1 MGGLVIKKAFLL
13 AKQDATDR
21 YLVKRICA
29 MYFLATPHSGSDSA
43 KLLSNILNIT
53 YSSRAYVSDL
63 KRGSDAIKSINHE
76 FSKHSKDID
85 LWSFYETQKLNIG
98 VFRVL
103 IVDPD
108 SATLGYRKEK
118 CIPLNADHRSICKFE
133 APNDPNYILIRNAL
147 AVTINRAMELAQK
160 SKERLLR
167 SNINDL
173 SEYLDVS
180 DKYEDDLVLLQDVR
194 LPGTCEWIKS
204 RESYVLWQDDDPN
217 SSRVLWLYG
226 KPASGKRIALL
237 GYDQVR
243 VELISMADTKDDIE
257 SLVRRRANALIVK
270 SEVDRAALVERI
282 LGKSEGSWLWT
293 VLVLNELSNSH
304 SEEEI
309 RQVLAEVPKGMEDLY
324 LRILDVM
331 SKTPR
336 GKGLIK
342 AILVWATSAMRPL
355 TVKELKEALKVDIN
369 DKFPRLRES
378 ITALCGQL
386 VAIDKFDRVQ
396 MVHETAR
403 DFLLNNSL
411 NSEFAIDQTDAHT
424 RIARACLAYLAGE
437 DMRPPRANMR
447 SVSRPPA
454 DKRSEFSSY
463 ASLHFFYHLMKAN
476 PLADDLLSL
485 LDKFLKTNV
494 FTWIETVARNRNL
507 MPLIRTAR
515 ILRMYLETCSSQRSP
530 LEVDLQRV
538 KGWITDLIR
547 ISGKFSGALIS
558 QPSAIYSLIPAF
570 CPLETTIR
578 KKARTGRKISVIG
591 MSTTLWDDRLSCIA
605 FHEGRTSALCH
616 GQEFFAV
623 GLSTGQI
630 FMYYVTTCQEYKKLN
645 HGEAVMFLQ
654 FGTKADVLA
663 SCGFKKVLVWDI
675 QNGHILY
682 NLEVPARPI
691 GLAFDKDF
699 LIIPTDRNYLTS
711 WDLNNNGARQPD
723 RPWND
728 TGDDKCTRLRR
739 VPSVIS
745 ISFGHKMLAAAY
757 SRRPIVLWDLEE
769 DVYYGSCGKK
779 LSDGRTSTHP
789 VTALV
794 FNPNP
799 AIDLLVVSYL
809 DGELVLL
816 NPFDDQTLESRH
828 ANCHTLASSA
838 DGRLLAGS
846 AGFGVIHIY
855 EFDTLML
862 LYQVQSSGSSIN
874 QLSFSIDS
882 LYCADIR
889 GSQCNVWEP
898 PVLLR
903 SSASDDTS
911 ENSSQSFI
919 GAEATNT
926 KVNISAIAVDYH
938 RDVVLC
944 GRGDGSVSLYDAKT
958 GSRKLEICRHNSPVR
973 ILEWW
978 TQRDLAISVDVSN
991 KILAWKVRKSAEG
1004 EWIAER
1010 MAFQARLVYGGSI
1023 IQVLTSEATAKFI
1036 ISTRGSDH
1044 LWQVDG
1050 HEENSR
1056 TYTGWAPVRKW
1067 AQHPGSAYHTICF
1080 ESTVARVYTWDKW
1093 SQVMSVSLDISLR
1106 ALEFKSIKQLSAK
1119 GVLVELSEPG
1129 GLAKTQNLYLLDAQS
1144 FEADNK
1150 ASFMHVVTVSRG
1162 SDVSLAPLSI
1172 VEGQGVQEGDSLV
1185 SPGEPRLALL
1195 SQRVAHVIGIC
1206 ESSRLVFIDTDSWVC
1221 SVGLE
1226 NQAFEITSYIRHFFI
1241 PRDWF
1246 TGSREVISAVLRRD
1260 ILFARNDDLVIVRVK
1275 KASALLRVAPLQ
1287 IGDANHPGTDLVL
1300 DLAIEAATAM
1310 TIVGDL
1316 LDHRHRGVADQP
1328 TEIGI
1333 VRAIV
1338 HPDTVGAEATVAV
1351 AALISNELR
1360 DFYYVEGLEEVRV
1373 IRDRQTKKSRQL
1385 GFLRFRNLDFARDFM
1400 DRNFPSI
1407 YLHGPNAGNNDKGTK
1422 VRVAY
1427 SRERE
1432 DRTRARAEGDW
1443 TCKLCAIVNYSTRNK
1458 CFRCQAP
1465 RPDAGPAGP
1474 PGIAAPKVENNG
1486 DNDAAPDNQPSQ
1498 FLLFRGLEASVT
1510 EELLAKGVA
1519 KLYRPTPGSSGSSEN
1534 QRKGAKVASTTG
1546 DSNLG
1551 ARDGSIRRVLLVR
1564 DRKTNES
1571 WRYGF
1576 AEFATVQDAQA
1587 AVARLHSFEKFTISS
1602 KPVLVSYIHAG
1613 VFVPVINP
1621 SASTDRF
1628 TFSPLSNPSL
1638 KLMYWDEEA
1647 YVKEL
1652 TVSTAELDNNQ
1663 ASTAQGQAENKSA
1676 KDAEKAKKRKAD
1688 AATSAASKK
1697 VAVPSH
1703 LQFWSNRHAELH
1715 GLQKKDADEKGSDG
1729 GVESRGSPADAAAP
1743 PTQSYADLNRNCCY
1757 LCMRQFKSSAEVNRH
1772 ERLSQ
1777 LHRDNLQNEE
1787 LKYKAMGKLIKHGIV
1802 QSTPEY
1808 RDRARE
1814 RRKAFGSSRTSTKA
1828 KPAAPKEEDEPP
1840 VETTSKGA
1848 SLLSK
1853 MGWSAGSGL
1862 GAQGTG
1868 MTAPIATE
1876 VYAQGVGLGAQGSKL
1891 GDAVEEAG
1899 RNTRNRYDEFLEKT
1913 RQTARERYERLGK

>member
-1 MGGLVIKKAFLL
+1 MSHFNPEDSRFSPGSSHRPYPRR
-13 AKQDATDR
+13 DDR
-21 YLVKRICA
+21 D
-29 MYFLATPHSGSDSA
+29 G
-43 KLLSNILNIT
+43 
-53 YSSRAYVSDL
+53 
-63 KRGSDAIKSINHE
+63 
-76 FSKHSKDID
+76 
-85 LWSFYETQKLNIG
+85 
-98 VFRVL
+98 
-103 IVDPD
+103 
-108 SATLGYRKEK
+108 
-118 CIPLNADHRSICKFE
+118 
-133 APNDPNYILIRNAL
+133 
-147 AVTINRAMELAQK
+147 
-160 SKERLLR
+160 
-167 SNINDL
+167 
-173 SEYLDVS
+173 
-180 DKYEDDLVLLQDVR
+180 
-194 LPGTCEWIKS
+194 
-204 RESYVLWQDDDPN
+204 
-217 SSRVLWLYG
+217 
-226 KPASGKRIALL
+226 
-237 GYDQVR
+237 
-243 VELISMADTKDDIE
+243 
-257 SLVRRRANALIVK
+257 
-270 SEVDRAALVERI
+270 
-282 LGKSEGSWLWT
+282 
-293 VLVLNELSNSH
+293 
-304 SEEEI
+304 
-309 RQVLAEVPKGMEDLY
+309 
-324 LRILDVM
+324 
-331 SKTPR
+331 
-336 GKGLIK
+336 
-342 AILVWATSAMRPL
+342 
-355 TVKELKEALKVDIN
+355 
-369 DKFPRLRES
+369 
-378 ITALCGQL
+378 
-386 VAIDKFDRVQ
+386 
-396 MVHETAR
+396 
-403 DFLLNNSL
+403 
-411 NSEFAIDQTDAHT
+411 
-424 RIARACLAYLAGE
+424 
-437 DMRPPRANMR
+437 
-447 SVSRPPA
+447 
-454 DKRSEFSSY
+454 
-463 ASLHFFYHLMKAN
+463 
-476 PLADDLLSL
+476 
-485 LDKFLKTNV
+485 
-494 FTWIETVARNRNL
+494 
-507 MPLIRTAR
+507 
-515 ILRMYLETCSSQRSP
+515 RMYDDRSP
-530 LEVDLQRV
+530 
-538 KGWITDLIR
+538 
-547 ISGKFSGALIS
+547 
-558 QPSAIYSLIPAF
+558 
-570 CPLETTIR
+570 
-578 KKARTGRKISVIG
+578 
-591 MSTTLWDDRLSCIA
+591 
-605 FHEGRTSALCH
+605 
-616 GQEFFAV
+616 
-623 GLSTGQI
+623 
-630 FMYYVTTCQEYKKLN
+630 
-645 HGEAVMFLQ
+645 
-654 FGTKADVLA
+654 
-663 SCGFKKVLVWDI
+663 
-675 QNGHILY
+675 
-682 NLEVPARPI
+682 
-691 GLAFDKDF
+691 
-699 LIIPTDRNYLTS
+699 
-711 WDLNNNGARQPD
+711 
-723 RPWND
+723 
-728 TGDDKCTRLRR
+728 
-739 VPSVIS
+739 
-745 ISFGHKMLAAAY
+745 
-757 SRRPIVLWDLEE
+757 SR
-769 DVYYGSCGKK
+769 
-779 LSDGRTSTHP
+779 
-789 VTALV
+789 
-794 FNPNP
+794 
-799 AIDLLVVSYL
+799 
-809 DGELVLL
+809 
-816 NPFDDQTLESRH
+816 SR
-828 ANCHTLASSA
+828 
-838 DGRLLAGS
+838 
-846 AGFGVIHIY
+846 
-855 EFDTLML
+855 
-862 LYQVQSSGSSIN
+862 
-874 QLSFSIDS
+874 
-882 LYCADIR
+882 
-889 GSQCNVWEP
+889 
-898 PVLLR
+898 
-903 SSASDDTS
+903 
-911 ENSSQSFI
+911 
-919 GAEATNT
+919 
-926 KVNISAIAVDYH
+926 
-938 RDVVLC
+938 
-944 GRGDGSVSLYDAKT
+944 
-958 GSRKLEICRHNSPVR
+958 
-973 ILEWW
+973 
-978 TQRDLAISVDVSN
+978 
-991 KILAWKVRKSAEG
+991 
-1004 EWIAER
+1004 
-1010 MAFQARLVYGGSI
+1010 
-1023 IQVLTSEATAKFI
+1023 
-1036 ISTRGSDH
+1036 
-1044 LWQVDG
+1044 
-1050 HEENSR
+1050 
-1056 TYTGWAPVRKW
+1056 
-1067 AQHPGSAYHTICF
+1067 
-1080 ESTVARVYTWDKW
+1080 
-1093 SQVMSVSLDISLR
+1093 
-1106 ALEFKSIKQLSAK
+1106 
-1119 GVLVELSEPG
+1119 
-1129 GLAKTQNLYLLDAQS
+1129 
-1144 FEADNK
+1144 
-1150 ASFMHVVTVSRG
+1150 
-1162 SDVSLAPLSI
+1162 
-1172 VEGQGVQEGDSLV
+1172 
-1185 SPGEPRLALL
+1185 SPG
-1195 SQRVAHVIGIC
+1195 
-1206 ESSRLVFIDTDSWVC
+1206 
-1221 SVGLE
+1221 
-1226 NQAFEITSYIRHFFI
+1226 
-1241 PRDWF
+1241 
-1246 TGSREVISAVLRRD
+1246 
-1260 ILFARNDDLVIVRVK
+1260 VK

-1333 VRAIV
+1333 
-1338 HPDTVGAEATVAV
+1338 
-1351 AALISNELR
+1351 ISNELR

-1465 RPDAGPAGP
+1465 RPEAGPAGP

-1534 QRKGAKVASTTG
+1534 QRKRAKVASTTG

-1787 LKYKAMGKLIKHGIV
+1787 LKNKAMGKLIKHGIV